1 MSTSTDNYSATRV
14 PESQTVG
21 SLHLASV
28 IVAMA
33 ISLPAFLLGA
43 DIFLGLGFAGG
54 LEAIAIGCAILTV
67 LAVLTMTIGSETRL
81 TTYTIIQSVFGSIG
95 GRFVTLLLSVTVFGW
110 YGITATLFGQI
121 CVQAVSQSFGI
132 EVDQS
137 MFIVPGSALM
147 ILTAIYGF
155 HALDVISRWTVPLM
169 FLVLATSAYV
179 ILRESAVDLSA
190 ESLLPH
196 SGTLS
201 SIGTA
206 ASIVVGS
213 LMVAVT
219 IAPDIA
225 RFSRTSSDSRNA
237 AILSYG
243 LGVSVIFVL
252 AGLPALATGSNDLI
266 ENMTQSGLG
275 VIALLILILA
285 TWTTNAT
292 NLYSASLG
300 MKQWFRNSKDWV
312 VTLSAGL
319 LGTGLALGGILD
331 YFLEFLILLSL
342 AIPSVAGIYITD
354 YYFQRNRRSAA
365 AGFEATAAKWRPA
378 AFIAW
383 FVGVGSAATSTY
395 GFDWSLT
402 SVPACDATLVSAAT
416 YHLLYFVPRSSLWP
430 KRTTL

>member
-1 MSTSTDNYSATRV
+1 V

-21 SLHLASV
+21 SLHLAGV

-43 DIFLGLGFAGG
+43 DIFLGLGFSGG
-54 LEAIAIGCAILTV
+54 LAAVAIGCAILTV

-81 TTYTIIQSVFGSIG
+81 TTYTIIQSVFGDVG
-95 GRFVTLLLSVTVFGW
+95 GRFVSLLLSMTVFGW
-110 YGITATLFGQI
+110 YGITATLFGKI
-121 CVQAVSQSFGI
+121 CAKAVSQSFGLDLDDA
-132 EVDQS
+132 V
-137 MFIVPGSALM
+137 FIVPGSALM

-169 FLVLATSAYV
+169 FLVLAISAYV
-179 ILRESAVDLSA
+179 ILGKSSVDLGSGFT
-190 ESLLPH
+190 STH
-196 SGTLS
+196 SGRLT

-225 RFSRTSSDSRNA
+225 RFSRTPSAGRLA

-243 LGVSVIFVL
+243 VGVSVIFIL

-266 ENMTQSGLG
+266 ENMTLSGLG
-275 VIALLILILA
+275 VVALLILILA

-300 MKQWFRNSKDWV
+300 MKQWFRNSEDWV
-312 VTLSAGL
+312 VTLLAGL
-319 LGTGLALGGILD
+319 LGTALALAGILD
-331 YFLEFLILLSL
+331 HFLEFLVLLSL
-342 AIPSVAGIYITD
+342 AIPSIAGIYITD
-354 YYFQRNRRSAA
+354 YYLQRDRFTETNG
-365 AGFEATAAKWRPA
+365 AGARAERWRPS

-383 FVGVGSAATSTY
+383 SIGVGSAAGMTY

-416 YHLLYFVPRSSLWP
+416 YHFLYLVTRARLRPQSL
-430 KRTTL
+430 